1 MADCDALRLGDRRR
15 KPNSR
20 PDTQKATGLY
30 DVTARHYFDIL
41 TLHAL
46 LCLTIN
52 HRLTVFELCLCNAR
66 LETTRGDSKRWRCI
80 HQADAC
86 SIWTLCV
93 RTHHPCPFPPL
104 VGAHIFVRYEWFLS
118 LDFDWD
124 FLTGAK
130 RFRWPMV
137 SGFNPR
143 YPICSQHLHYTDL
156 LLRQPISLILRN
168 DRNVSLLNFLSSL
181 SLISVCIQCCCS

>member
-1 MADCDALRLGDRRR
+1 MPDWRLPGEIQRDGAAFTKLMHALF
-15 KPNSR
+15 
-20 PDTQKATGLY
+20 GLY
-30 DVTARHYFDIL
+30 AYEPI
-41 TLHAL
+41 
-46 LCLTIN
+46 
-52 HRLTVFELCLCNAR
+52 
-66 LETTRGDSKRWRCI
+66 
-80 HQADAC
+80 
-86 SIWTLCV
+86 
-93 RTHHPCPFPPL
+93 THVPFPWL

-137 SGFNPR
+137 SGFNPW

-156 LLRQPISLILRN
+156 LLRQPISPVLCN